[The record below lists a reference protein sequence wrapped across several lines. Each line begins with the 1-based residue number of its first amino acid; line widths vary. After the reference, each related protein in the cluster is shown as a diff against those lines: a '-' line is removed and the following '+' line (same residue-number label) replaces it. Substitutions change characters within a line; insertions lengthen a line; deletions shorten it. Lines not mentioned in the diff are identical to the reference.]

1 MHQLISKKIVIY
13 LFLFLLLATINNS
26 SIIDFRLPKI
36 DKIEISGLSDNESGE
51 IKKKIENLKFNN
63 IFFINR
69 IEVKKSL
76 FSVNTV
82 EELSI
87 FKNYPST
94 LKVDIKK
101 TKFLALTK
109 KDGIDYLI
117 GTNGKLIKK
126 NRPTSELPFIFGD
139 LDVEEFFKLK
149 KNIDKSIF
157 DFDQISN
164 LYFYKS
170 KRWDIE
176 TSKGYLI
183 KLPKKNINEVLSLF
197 VRLSREEKLQD
208 NRIIDFR
215 QKDQIILNAE

>member
-36 DKIEISGLSDNESGE
+36 DKIEISGLSGDESGE

-69 IEVKKSL
+69 FEVKKSL

-117 GTNGKLIKK
+117 GANGKLIKK

-139 LDVEEFFKLK
+139 LDVQEFFKLK

-197 VRLSREEKLQD
+197 VRLSGEEKLQD

>member
-1 MHQLISKKIVIY
+1 MHQLISKKILIY

-26 SIIDFRLPKI
+26 SIIDFEIPKI
-36 DKIEISGLSDNESGE
+36 DKIEISGLSGNESEE

-69 IEVKKSL
+69 FEVKKSL

-82 EELSI
+82 EQLSI

-94 LKVDIKK
+94 LKIDIKK

-117 GTNGKLIKK
+117 GANGKLIKK
-126 NRPTSELPFIFGD
+126 IKTTSELPFIFGD
-139 LDVEEFFKLK
+139 LDLQEFFKLK
-149 KNIDKSIF
+149 KNIDKSNF

>member
-36 DKIEISGLSDNESGE
+36 DKIEISGLSGNESGE

-69 IEVKKSL
+69 FEVKKSL

-183 KLPKKNINEVLSLF
+183 KLPKKNINEVLTLF
-197 VRLSREEKLQD
+197 VRLSGEEKLQD
-208 NRIIDFR
+208 NRIMDFR

>member
-36 DKIEISGLSDNESGE
+36 DKIEISGLSGDESGE

-69 IEVKKSL
+69 FEVKKSL

-82 EELSI
+82 EQLSI

-117 GTNGKLIKK
+117 GANGKLIKK
-126 NRPTSELPFIFGD
+126 NKATSGLPFIFGD
-139 LDVEEFFKLK
+139 LDVQEFFKLK

>member
-1 MHQLISKKIVIY
+1 MHQLISKKILIY

-26 SIIDFRLPKI
+26 SIIDFEIPKI
-36 DKIEISGLSDNESGE
+36 DKIEISGLSGNESVE

-69 IEVKKSL
+69 FEVKKSL

-82 EELSI
+82 EQLSI

-94 LKVDIKK
+94 LKIDIKK

-117 GTNGKLIKK
+117 GANGKLIKK
-126 NRPTSELPFIFGD
+126 IKTTSELPFIFGD
-139 LDVEEFFKLK
+139 LDLQEFFKLK
-149 KNIDKSIF
+149 KNIDKSNF

>member
-1 MHQLISKKIVIY
+1 MHQLISKKIVTY

-36 DKIEISGLSDNESGE
+36 DKIEISGLSGNESGE
-51 IKKKIENLKFNN
+51 IKQKIENLKFDN

-69 IEVKKSL
+69 FEVKKSL
-76 FSVNTV
+76 FSFNTV
-82 EELSI
+82 EQLSI

-117 GTNGKLIKK
+117 AANGKLIKK
-126 NRPTSELPFIFGD
+126 IKTTSELPFIFGD
-139 LDVEEFFKLK
+139 LDLQEFFKLK
-149 KNIDKSIF
+149 KNIDKSNF

>member
-36 DKIEISGLSDNESGE
+36 DKIEISGLSGNESGE
-51 IKKKIENLKFNN
+51 IKKKIENLKLNN

-69 IEVKKSL
+69 FEVKKSL

-82 EELSI
+82 EQLSI

-101 TKFLALTK
+101 TKFLAITK

-126 NRPTSELPFIFGD
+126 DKSTSELPFIFGD
-139 LDVEEFFKLK
+139 LDIQEFFNLK

-157 DFDQISN
+157 DFHQISN

>member
-1 MHQLISKKIVIY
+1 MHQLISKKIIIY
-13 LFLFLLLATINNS
+13 LFLFLLLVTINNS
-26 SIIDFRLPKI
+26 SIIDFTLPKI
-36 DKIEISGLSDNESGE
+36 DKIEISGLSGNEGSE
-51 IKKKIENLKFNN
+51 IKKKIENLKSNN

-69 IEVKKSL
+69 FEVKKSL
-76 FSVNTV
+76 LSINTV

-126 NRPTSELPFIFGD
+126 DKYNSELPFIFGD
-139 LDVEEFFKLK
+139 LDVQEFFKLK
-149 KNIDKSIF
+149 KIIDKSIF

-197 VRLSREEKLQD
+197 VRLSGEEKLQD

>member
-1 MHQLISKKIVIY
+1 MHQLISKKIVTY

-36 DKIEISGLSDNESGE
+36 DKIEISGLSGNESVE

-69 IEVKKSL
+69 FEVKKSL

-82 EELSI
+82 EQLSI

-117 GTNGKLIKK
+117 GANGKLIKK
-126 NRPTSELPFIFGD
+126 IQTTSELPFIFGD
-139 LDVEEFFKLK
+139 LDVQEFFKLK
-149 KNIDKSIF
+149 KNIDKSNF

>member
-1 MHQLISKKIVIY
+1 MHQLISKKVVIY

-36 DKIEISGLSDNESGE
+36 DKIEISGLSGNESGE
-51 IKKKIENLKFNN
+51 IKKKIENLKLNN

-69 IEVKKSL
+69 FEVKKSL

-82 EELSI
+82 EQLSI

-117 GTNGKLIKK
+117 GANGKLIKK
-126 NRPTSELPFIFGD
+126 NKATSELPFIFGD
-139 LDVEEFFKLK
+139 LDVQEFFKLK

>member
-1 MHQLISKKIVIY
+1 MHQLISKKIVTY

-36 DKIEISGLSDNESGE
+36 DKIEISGLSGNESVE

-69 IEVKKSL
+69 FEVKKSL

-82 EELSI
+82 EQLSI

-117 GTNGKLIKK
+117 GANGKLIKK
-126 NRPTSELPFIFGD
+126 IKTTSELPFIFGD
-139 LDVEEFFKLK
+139 LDLQEFFKLK
-149 KNIDKSIF
+149 KNIDKSNF

>member
-1 MHQLISKKIVIY
+1 MHQLISKKIVTY

-36 DKIEISGLSDNESGE
+36 DKIEISGLSGNESVE

-69 IEVKKSL
+69 FEVKKSL

-82 EELSI
+82 EQLSI

-117 GTNGKLIKK
+117 GANGKLIKK
-126 NRPTSELPFIFGD
+126 IKATSELPFIFGD
-139 LDVEEFFKLK
+139 LDVQEFFKLK
-149 KNIDKSIF
+149 KNIDKSNF

-183 KLPKKNINEVLSLF
+183 KLPKKNIIEVLSLF

>member
-1 MHQLISKKIVIY
+1 MHQLISKKIVTY

-26 SIIDFRLPKI
+26 SIIDFKLPKI
-36 DKIEISGLSDNESGE
+36 DKIEISGLSGSESGE
-51 IKKKIENLKFNN
+51 IKQKIENLKFNN

-69 IEVKKSL
+69 FEVKKSL
-76 FSVNTV
+76 FSFNTV
-82 EELSI
+82 EQLSI

-109 KDGIDYLI
+109 KDGIDYFI
-117 GTNGKLIKK
+117 GANGKLIRNNKS
-126 NRPTSELPFIFGD
+126 TSELPFIFGN
-139 LDVEEFFKLK
+139 LNIQEFLKLK

-157 DFDQISN
+157 DFNQISN

-170 KRWDIE
+170 NRWDIE
-176 TSKGYLI
+176 TYDGYLI
-183 KLPKKNINEVLSLF
+183 KLPKKNIDEILSLF
-197 VRLSREEKLQD
+197 VRLSKEKKLQD

-215 QKDQIILNAE
+215 QKNQIILYAK

>member
-1 MHQLISKKIVIY
+1 MHQLISKKILIY

-26 SIIDFRLPKI
+26 SIIDFEIPKI
-36 DKIEISGLSDNESGE
+36 DKIEISGLSGNESEE

-69 IEVKKSL
+69 FEVKKSL

-82 EELSI
+82 EQLSI

-94 LKVDIKK
+94 LKIDIKK

-117 GTNGKLIKK
+117 GANGKLIKK
-126 NRPTSELPFIFGD
+126 IKATSELPFIFGD
-139 LDVEEFFKLK
+139 LDVQEFFKLK
-149 KNIDKSIF
+149 KNIDKSNF

>member
-1 MHQLISKKIVIY
+1 MHQLISKKIIIY
-13 LFLFLLLATINNS
+13 LFLFLLLVTINNS
-26 SIIDFRLPKI
+26 SIIDFTLPKI
-36 DKIEISGLSDNESGE
+36 DKIEISGLSGNEGSE
-51 IKKKIENLKFNN
+51 IKKKIENLKSNN

-69 IEVKKSL
+69 FEVKKSL
-76 FSVNTV
+76 LSINTV

-126 NRPTSELPFIFGD
+126 DKYNSELPFIFGD
-139 LDVEEFFKLK
+139 LDVQEFFKLK
-149 KNIDKSIF
+149 KIIDKSIF

-183 KLPKKNINEVLSLF
+183 KLPKNNTNEILSLF
-197 VRLSREEKLQD
+197 VRLSREEKLKD

-215 QKDQIILNAE
+215 QKDQIILNAK

>member
-13 LFLFLLLATINNS
+13 LFLFFLLATIDNS
-26 SIIDFRLPKI
+26 SIINFSLPKI
-36 DKIEISGLSDNESGE
+36 DKIEISGISVSESRE
-51 IKKKIENLKFNN
+51 VNKKIENLKLKN
-63 IFFINR
+63 IFFISELEIKEN
-69 IEVKKSL
+69 L
-76 FSVNTV
+76 FSINTV
-82 EELSI
+82 EQLSI

-94 LKVDIKK
+94 LQIDIKK
-101 TKFLALTK
+101 TKYLALTK
-109 KDGIDYLI
+109 KNGIDYLI

-126 NRPTSELPFIFGD
+126 NKSTLKLPFIFGD
-139 LDVEEFFKLK
+139 LDIQEFLKLK
-149 KNIDKSIF
+149 RNIDKSIF

-183 KLPKKNINEVLSLF
+183 KLPKKNINEILSLF
-197 VRLSREEKLQD
+197 VRLSKEEKLKD

-215 QKDQIILNAE
+215 QKDQIIFNAK

>member
-1 MHQLISKKIVIY
+1 MHQLISKKIVTY

-36 DKIEISGLSDNESGE
+36 DKIEISGLSGNESVE

-69 IEVKKSL
+69 FEVKKSL

-82 EELSI
+82 EQLSI

-117 GTNGKLIKK
+117 GENGKLIKK
-126 NRPTSELPFIFGD
+126 IKVTSELPFIFGD
-139 LDVEEFFKLK
+139 LDVQEFFKLK
-149 KNIDKSIF
+149 KNIDKSNF

>member
-1 MHQLISKKIVIY
+1 MHQLISKKIVTY

-36 DKIEISGLSDNESGE
+36 DKIEISGLSGNESVE

-69 IEVKKSL
+69 FEVKKSL

-82 EELSI
+82 EQLSI

-117 GTNGKLIKK
+117 GANGKLIKK
-126 NRPTSELPFIFGD
+126 IKATSELPFIFGD
-139 LDVEEFFKLK
+139 LDVQEFFKLK
-149 KNIDKSIF
+149 KNIDKSNF

>member
-1 MHQLISKKIVIY
+1 MHQLISKKIIIY
-13 LFLFLLLATINNS
+13 LFLFLLLVTINNS
-26 SIIDFRLPKI
+26 SIIDFTLPKI
-36 DKIEISGLSDNESGE
+36 DKIEISGLSGNEGSE
-51 IKKKIENLKFNN
+51 IKKKIENLKSNN

-69 IEVKKSL
+69 FEVKKSL
-76 FSVNTV
+76 LSINTV
-82 EELSI
+82 EELSL

-126 NRPTSELPFIFGD
+126 DKYNSELPFIFGD
-139 LDVEEFFKLK
+139 LDVQEFFKLK
-149 KNIDKSIF
+149 KIIDKSIF

-183 KLPKKNINEVLSLF
+183 KLPKNNTNEILSLF
-197 VRLSREEKLQD
+197 VRLSREEKLKD

-215 QKDQIILNAE
+215 QKDQIILNAK

>member
-36 DKIEISGLSDNESGE
+36 DKIEISGLSGNESGE

-69 IEVKKSL
+69 FEVKKSL

-117 GTNGKLIKK
+117 GANGKLIKK
-126 NRPTSELPFIFGD
+126 NKPTSGLPFIFGD
-139 LDVEEFFKLK
+139 LDVQEFFKLK

-197 VRLSREEKLQD
+197 VRLSREEKLQE